1 MFSLALSLAYFWTGR
16 EEGGSW
22 IVTAWLKSKMAGA
35 NTVSFT
41 QKGLCKL
48 QAHSKKAWC
57 EEWGSDGDTLI
68 GVLQGKGA
76 LIVRRIQQEDGAQH
90 LFAHGHCHL
99 NLRLLKSSGPLV
111 LPADD
116 FAKGWLVWN
125 SEGPSPLWRLSR
137 DDPAK
142 DRIHSIEADR
152 LKLPDQPFLVVHGSE
167 LWRVAGQ
174 LGTHP
179 RLQEWTV

>member
-22 IVTAWLKSKMAGA
+22 IVTVCLKSKMAGA

-48 QAHSKKAWC
+48 QAHSKRRGVRNGDQMGTLYLECCKAKVHLLYVAYSKRMEHSIYLHMVTVIWI
-57 EEWGSDGDTLI
+57 WG
-68 GVLQGKGA
+68 
-76 LIVRRIQQEDGAQH
+76 
-90 LFAHGHCHL
+90 F
-99 NLRLLKSSGPLV
+99 LKSSGPLV

-116 FAKGWLVWN
+116 FANGWLVWN

-142 DRIHSIEADR
+142 DRIHSIETDR